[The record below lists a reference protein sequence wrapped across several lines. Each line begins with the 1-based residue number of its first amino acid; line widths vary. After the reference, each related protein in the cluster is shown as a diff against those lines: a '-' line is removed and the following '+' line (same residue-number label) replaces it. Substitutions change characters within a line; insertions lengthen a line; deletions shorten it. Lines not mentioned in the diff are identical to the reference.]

1 MIRRVEQHLFYEEGL
16 RELGLFILEKR
27 NFYYEG
33 GETLAQVAQRGDRCP
48 IHGNIQGQV
57 GWGSEQPG
65 LVADVHAHCRGLEVD
80 DL

>member
-33 GETLAQVAQRGDRCP
+33 GETLAQVAQRGSGGP
-48 IHGNIQGQV
+48 IPRNVRGYVGQD
-57 GWGSEQPG
+57 SEQHG
-65 LVADVHAHCRGLEVD
+65 VVE
-80 DL
+80 